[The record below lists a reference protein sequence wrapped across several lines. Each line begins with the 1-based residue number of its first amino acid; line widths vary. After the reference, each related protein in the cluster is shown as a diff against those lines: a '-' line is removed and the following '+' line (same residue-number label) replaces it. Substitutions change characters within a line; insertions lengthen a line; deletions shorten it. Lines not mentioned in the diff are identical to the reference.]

1 MPAPTG
7 CWRRWGRQ
15 VADGRGRRMAYDPS
29 RHHRRSIRLR
39 GYDYALPGAYFV
51 TICAQGRACLFGE
64 VVGGEM
70 RLSQAGLMIWG
81 VWEGLAG
88 HYPGVALDAFV
99 VMPNHVHGIIV
110 LAAEGAEVVAAMS
123 LSDVVQR
130 FKSFTTARYLQGV
143 VEQGWLPFLGRLW
156 QRNYYEHIIRTE
168 TAYQKIRDYI
178 INNPATWADDQL
190 HPENPSKW

>member
-1 MPAPTG
+1 MP
-7 CWRRWGRQ
+7 
-15 VADGRGRRMAYDPS
+15 YDPS

-70 RLSQAGLMIWG
+70 RLSQGGLMIWD
-81 VWEGLAG
+81 VWEGLPG

-110 LAAEGAEVVAAMS
+110 LAAEDAEAVAVMS

-130 FKSFTTARYLQGV
+130 FKSFTTARYRQGV
-143 VEQGWLPFLGRLW
+143 VEQGWPPFPGRLW

-190 HPENPSKW
+190 HPEIPSKW